1 MSIAD
6 DPDMQKATA
15 ALIRA
20 GQRAR
25 KIAQQTETAIIVVR
39 NGQLVRETPQTVS
52 SEQTENKA
60 MNE

>member
-39 NGQLVRETPQTVS
+39 NGQLVREKPYTVS
-52 SEQTENKA
+52 SEQTEKKP
-60 MNE
+60 